1 MALAPSFHWRQVG
14 GQLKS
19 TTTAIAHNWQ
29 GTVNYYVRR
38 VTPLTFANEQRDEG
52 NPTTA
57 FSSSES
63 LALTLPIMATPVIS
77 RPTAV
82 DSSPLLT
89 IGDEK
94 PDRGVGLVQATK
106 LSTALGEATADQQDT
121 SDSDDQDLD
130 GEKKLEVQADKNDSD
145 DEALQGEKDVE
156 VQADTTDKPR
166 PRPRPRPILVP
177 RPQPRLQPPADVASP
192 DAAPNGTKRLA
203 AARQKPAASTNHGTA
218 STTKTKSKHAKKQ
231 QKGARGAASRK
242 ADVGSETAAA
252 DAGAHGKSCLPFRRN
267 DNGPRKGGKQ
277 KEKGALGR
285 AYEKVRLIHNPQ
297 TCLTW
302 QPTSSFLESI
312 HDPASPL

>member
-1 MALAPSFHWRQVG
+1 MALAPSFHCRQVG
-14 GQLKS
+14 RQLKTTTATVLLTTGNAES
-19 TTTAIAHNWQ
+19 TTT
-29 GTVNYYVRR
+29 YEESRR
-38 VTPLTFANEQRDEG
+38 LPSQTSSVTYE

-57 FSSSES
+57 FSTSES
-63 LALTLPIMATPVIS
+63 LALALPIMATPVIS

-82 DSSPLLT
+82 DSSPLPT
-89 IGDEK
+89 TGDEK
-94 PDRGVGLVQATK
+94 PDRGGGLGQATK

-130 GEKKLEVQADKNDSD
+130 GEKKLKVQADKNDSD
-145 DEALQGEKDVE
+145 NEALQGEKDVE
-156 VQADTTDKPR
+156 VQADTKDKPR

-177 RPQPRLQPPADVASP
+177 RPQPRPQPPADVASP

-203 AARQKPAASTNHGTA
+203 AARQKPAASTKHGTG
-218 STTKTKSKHAKKQ
+218 STKTKGKYAKKQ
-231 QKGARGAASRK
+231 QKGVSGAASRR
-242 ADVGSETAAA
+242 ADVGSETAASA
-252 DAGAHGKSCLPFRRN
+252 AGAHDKSCLPFRRH